1 MEHEAAADIA
11 EDCLLDA
18 SKDCQDCANSR
29 LIDRQRALIQAQEE
43 SLRLKNQKI
52 GALELQVKALKDEL
66 EIERGRNRVLGFQI
80 RTLREGK

>member
-29 LIDRQRALIQAQEE
+29 LIDRQREKIEELTIERDEYYQNWQAVKHYYNVRKATYE
-43 SLRLKNQKI
+43 SEI
-52 GALELQVKALKDEL
+52 AALKE
-66 EIERGRNRVLGFQI
+66 EIAAHVRG
-80 RTLREGK
+80 EA

>member
-29 LIDRQRALIQAQEE
+29 LIDRQR
-43 SLRLKNQKI
+43 K
-52 GALELQVKALKDEL
+52 
-66 EIERGRNRVLGFQI
+66 EIERINRDLYEI
-80 RTLREGK
+80 REERFALRLQVEALKEEIAGIIRGTH